1 MNMTLI
7 KNATLINEGM
17 RQSADVLIRE
27 ERIEYIAAD
36 ISATAQ
42 MTVVDAKGQWLIPGM
57 IDDQVHFREP
67 GMPTKGTI
75 ASESRAAIAGGI
87 TSYMEMPNVVPQ
99 TTDRAALQDKF
110 TRAAQVSVANYS
122 FYLGATN
129 NNLDEIRRL
138 RPDEACGVKIFMGA
152 STGNMLVDNEETLA
166 QIFSDSPVLIA
177 THCEDSQLIKAQEAV
192 YRLKYGNDI
201 PAHKHA
207 EIRSVE
213 ACYRSSSLAVSLA
226 KKYGSRLHVLHIT
239 TAEELALFDAAPTLA
254 QLRKKQITAEA
265 CVHHLFFN
273 QLDYPRLGHLMKCN
287 PSVKAP
293 SHQVALWQALNDGVI
308 DVIATDHAP
317 HTWEEKQGHYFS
329 APSGL
334 PLVQHAIPAL
344 LDLCQRGVMTPELMV
359 QKTSHAVAER
369 YQIKERGYLREG
381 YWADLV
387 LIDPNKPYHVRSN
400 ELFYRCG
407 WTPFIDDTFYGGSI
421 TTTWVNGHCAYHQG
435 KILPTP
441 NGHKLAFSR

>member
-1 MNMTLI
+1 
-7 KNATLINEGM
+7 
-17 RQSADVLIRE
+17 
-27 ERIEYIAAD
+27 
-36 ISATAQ
+36 
-42 MTVVDAKGQWLIPGM
+42 
-57 IDDQVHFREP
+57 
-67 GMPTKGTI
+67 
-75 ASESRAAIAGGI
+75 
-87 TSYMEMPNVVPQ
+87 
-99 TTDRAALQDKF
+99 
-110 TRAAQVSVANYS
+110 
-122 FYLGATN
+122 
-129 NNLDEIRRL
+129 
-138 RPDEACGVKIFMGA
+138 
-152 STGNMLVDNEETLA
+152 MLVDNEEALA

-177 THCEDSQLIKAQEAV
+177 THCEDSQLIKAREAMF
-192 YRLKYGNDI
+192 RLKYGNDV
-201 PAHKHA
+201 PAHQHA
-207 EIRSVE
+207 EIRNVE

-239 TAEELALFDAAPTLA
+239 TAEELALFEAAPTLA

-273 QLDYPRLGHLMKCN
+273 QLDYPRLGHLLKCN

-293 SHQVALWQALNDGVI
+293 SHQMALWQALNEGVI

-387 LIDPNKPYHVRSN
+387 LIDPHKPYHVRSH

-407 WTPFIDDTFYGGSI
+407 WTPFIDDTFHGGSI
-421 TTTWVNGHCAYHQG
+421 TTTWVNGHCVYHQG
-435 KILPTP
+435 NILPAP